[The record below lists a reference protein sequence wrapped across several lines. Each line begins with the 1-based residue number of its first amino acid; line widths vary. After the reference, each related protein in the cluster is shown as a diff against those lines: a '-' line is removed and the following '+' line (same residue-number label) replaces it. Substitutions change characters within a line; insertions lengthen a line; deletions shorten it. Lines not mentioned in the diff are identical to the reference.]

1 MKTQVSVAR
10 RAYPNSVRESVEAK
24 LQLLA
29 RYFERIESLR
39 AVLEREREDHRVEL
53 IVHVGHGATL
63 VVEAKASSMNAALD
77 ESMARMK
84 SLLTRHKQR
93 LVQRHRRARKEED

>member
-1 MKTQVSVAR
+1 MKTHVSAPG
-10 RAYPNSVRESVEAK
+10 RAYPIGVRESVEAK

-29 RYFERIESLR
+29 KYFERIESLR
-39 AVLEREREDHRVEL
+39 AVLERERKEHRVEL

-63 VVEAKASSMNAALD
+63 VVDSKAASLDVAL
-77 ESMARMK
+77 ESAIQRMK

-93 LVQRHRRARKEED
+93 LVQRTHRPRKETT